1 MEENKILKNNSIP
14 LKIWRFYMEGFRNMT
29 LGKTLWAIILI
40 KLFIM
45 FFILRL
51 FFFPNILQQ
60 KYDTDEERANQVIEN
75 DLFSLVDWSRA
86 QFALTA
92 IYHWLFVPLTL
103 GLGVIVGIMETIYY
117 RTGDERWKTITKYW
131 MTLFGVN
138 FAIGVATGIILEF
151 QFGTNWSNYSWFVG
165 DIFGAPLAIEGIM
178 AFFMEATFIAVMF
191 FGWNKVSKRFH
202 LASTWLTA
210 IGATI
215 SALWILVANSWMQY
229 PVGMKFDPE
238 TARNVMDDFWALV
251 LSPVAVNKFFHA
263 VSSGWVLGGIF
274 VVGVSAWYL
283 IKNRENF
290 LARNSIRVG
299 AWVGLIGTLVVA
311 YTGDGSAYQVADKQP
326 MKLAAMEGVYNGKN
340 GQELIAFGILN
351 PDKKYDND
359 EKEFLFDIPIPKLLS
374 ILATRE
380 IDGFVPGI
388 NDIINGGYVDK
399 NLKGEEIIALSAQE
413 KMERGRLAIAALADF
428 NTARKD
434 NDTEAMNEA
443 KARLEANYEYFGY
456 GYIDSVEQLIPH
468 VPFVFYSFHIMIILG
483 GYFLLFFIF
492 ILVLSYKEKLQ
503 KLKWVLWIA
512 VLTIPLGYV
521 CLESG
526 WIVAEMGRQ
535 PWVIQDIM
543 PTFAAISNIEVAS
556 VQTTF
561 WMFAVLFTVLLI
573 AEVGIM
579 LKQIKKGTEQK

>member
-1 MEENKILKNNSIP
+1 
-14 LKIWRFYMEGFRNMT
+14 
-29 LGKTLWAIILI
+29 
-40 KLFIM
+40 
-45 FFILRL
+45 
-51 FFFPNILQQ
+51 
-60 KYDTDEERANQVIEN
+60 
-75 DLFSLVDWSRA
+75 
-86 QFALTA
+86 
-92 IYHWLFVPLTL
+92 
-103 GLGVIVGIMETIYY
+103 
-117 RTGDERWKTITKYW
+117 
-131 MTLFGVN
+131 
-138 FAIGVATGIILEF
+138 
-151 QFGTNWSNYSWFVG
+151 
-165 DIFGAPLAIEGIM
+165 M

-492 ILVLSYKEKLQ
+492 ILVISYKEKLQ

-526 WIVAEMGRQ
+526 WTVAEMGRQ

>member
-1 MEENKILKNNSIP
+1 
-14 LKIWRFYMEGFRNMT
+14 
-29 LGKTLWAIILI
+29 
-40 KLFIM
+40 
-45 FFILRL
+45 
-51 FFFPNILQQ
+51 
-60 KYDTDEERANQVIEN
+60 
-75 DLFSLVDWSRA
+75 
-86 QFALTA
+86 
-92 IYHWLFVPLTL
+92 
-103 GLGVIVGIMETIYY
+103 
-117 RTGDERWKTITKYW
+117 
-131 MTLFGVN
+131 
-138 FAIGVATGIILEF
+138 
-151 QFGTNWSNYSWFVG
+151 
-165 DIFGAPLAIEGIM
+165 
-178 AFFMEATFIAVMF
+178 MEATFIAVMF

-443 KARLEANYEYFGY
+443 KTRLEANYEYFGY

>member
-1 MEENKILKNNSIP
+1 M
-14 LKIWRFYMEGFRNMT
+14 
-29 LGKTLWAIILI
+29 
-40 KLFIM
+40 
-45 FFILRL
+45 
-51 FFFPNILQQ
+51 
-60 KYDTDEERANQVIEN
+60 N

-191 FGWNKVSKRFH
+191 FGWNKVSKR
-202 LASTWLTA
+202 STWLTA

-413 KMERGRLAIAALADF
+413 KMKRGRLAIAALADF
-428 NTARKD
+428 NAARKD

-443 KARLEANYEYFGY
+443 KTRLEANYEYFGY

-503 KLKWVLWIA
+503 NLKWVLWIA